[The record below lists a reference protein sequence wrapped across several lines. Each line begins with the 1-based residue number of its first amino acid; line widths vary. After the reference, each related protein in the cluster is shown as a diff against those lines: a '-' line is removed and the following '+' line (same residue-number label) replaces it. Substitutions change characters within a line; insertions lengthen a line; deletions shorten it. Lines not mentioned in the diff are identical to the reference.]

1 MTTQNDLQYHDCG
14 SDGWAEYDARGIYLN
29 RVCDKCKDA
38 KLARYRPE
46 VLTDSNY
53 WCDEPI
59 GWEFGDA
66 CGLGCDEPIE
76 PID

>member
-29 RVCDKCKDA
+29 RVCDKCRDA
-38 KLARYRPE
+38 KLSRYRPE

-53 WCDEPI
+53 WI
-59 GWEFGDA
+59 
-66 CGLGCDEPIE
+66 DEPIE